1 MMETIELFGET
12 LRYVDQL
19 SGRDMLVWEGPT
31 IGVSIY
37 RSLEDAA
44 ARWSL
49 SVEGADLFHTTY
61 GHATVAEA
69 AILPSRS
76 LHGLARY
83 GAIWKRFELT
93 GRAAPEWAIR
103 SIKYCKRRPK
113 FAGANGGKDEIIIV
127 AMERLCESG
136 SVLVNPSISWI

>member
-1 MMETIELFGET
+1 METVELFGET
-12 LRYVDQL
+12 LRYVDQS

-61 GHATVAEA
+61 GHATVSEA
-69 AILPSRS
+69 AQHLAAS
-76 LHGLARY
+76 LM
-83 GAIWKRFELT
+83 
-93 GRAAPEWAIR
+93 
-103 SIKYCKRRPK
+103 
-113 FAGANGGKDEIIIV
+113 DEIEDRAQV
-127 AMERLCESG
+127 ARRLLAGINVELRQG
-136 SVLVNPSISWI
+136 GEA